1 MSRLQ
6 TFWSRNRTLAYTVS
20 GLILGYSFAIG
31 MSYLLFSIG
40 QEKGRGHIQ
49 SFEITQLIKDSK
61 DEILNGIRDS
71 RNSTSNEKANEIT
84 QLIKDLKDEI
94 FNVIRDSRNSTS
106 NEKTNALIKQGII
119 AFYAI
124 STRDLDLEHSQT
136 IVFDH
141 VYTNIGKGYNP
152 KTGKFIAPF
161 DGLYRFGSTGMS
173 QGKDAVFLQMNKNG
187 IEVARSTAQ
196 RNYNTADM
204 EAILEL
210 KKGDVIEVTRRTNSN
225 KQTERLHGNR
235 LASFTGFLI
244 TTM

>member
-1 MSRLQ
+1 MSGLQ
-6 TFWSRNRTLAYTVS
+6 TFWSRNRTLVYTVS
-20 GLILGYSFAIG
+20 GLILGYSIAIG

-40 QEKGRGHIQ
+40 QEKGRGNIQ
-49 SFEITQLIKDSK
+49 NFKIAQLIKDSK
-61 DEILNGIRDS
+61 DEILNVIRDS
-71 RNSTSNEKANEIT
+71 KNSTSNEK
-84 QLIKDLKDEI
+84 
-94 FNVIRDSRNSTS
+94 S
-106 NEKTNALIKQGII
+106 NDGTKQGII

-124 STRDLDLEHSQT
+124 STRDLDLEFSQT
-136 IVFDH
+136 VVFDQ

-173 QGKDAVFLQMNKNG
+173 QSYHSVFLQMNKNG
-187 IEVARSTAQ
+187 IEVARSTASQ
-196 RNYNTADM
+196 NYNTADM

-210 KKGDVIEVTRRTNSN
+210 KKGDIIEVTRRTNSN

-244 TTM
+244 ATM